1 MASIIA
7 DWRPIDFCS
16 CALAKPLLSQLVIQK
31 YKHEMP
37 TAINTERTAKL
48 ILANLNSTSIAA
60 NDQSRLSR
68 NHNPKLEK
76 RLSRGAVREY
86 AKMAVI
92 GNTQIIVNK
101 IANPLLATIFII
113 GRMS

>member
-1 MASIIA
+1 M
-7 DWRPIDFCS
+7 
-16 CALAKPLLSQLVIQK
+16 
-31 YKHEMP
+31 
-37 TAINTERTAKL
+37 
-48 ILANLNSTSIAA
+48 
-60 NDQSRLSR
+60 
-68 NHNPKLEK
+68 EK